1 MKKALALL
9 LALIMLLAF
18 AACQPAPPVAPE
30 TPADPGVET
39 PAEPTEPAAPA
50 VEMKVG
56 VSMPTQSLQR
66 WNQDGANMKEQL
78 EAAGYTVDLQF
89 AGDNDIPTQVSQLET
104 MISGGC
110 NVLVIA
116 AIDGKAL
123 TTVLE
128 SAKAADIKVIAYD
141 RLIMDTDALT
151 YYASFDNTKVGVAQG
166 QFIADQLKLETE
178 AGPFNIELF
187 TGDPDDNN
195 VTFFWGGALSVLQP
209 YIDSGKLVVQSGQ
222 VEKDQCATAGWSTEK
237 AQARMENLISSKSY
251 GPTKTKLDAVMS
263 SNDSVGTGI
272 INALVNAG
280 YTKDNMPI
288 VTGQDCDITA
298 TKNMIA
304 GLQAMSVFKDTRTL
318 AGQVVKMITAI
329 ANGTEP
335 EINNTTDYDNG
346 VIKNVNSF
354 LCEPVS
360 CTVENYKELLIDS
373 GYYKEAELE
382 AAE

>member
-18 AACQPAPPVAPE
+18 AACQTPAPVTPDVPDVEAP
-30 TPADPGVET
+30 A
-39 PAEPTEPAAPA
+39 APTEPAAPA